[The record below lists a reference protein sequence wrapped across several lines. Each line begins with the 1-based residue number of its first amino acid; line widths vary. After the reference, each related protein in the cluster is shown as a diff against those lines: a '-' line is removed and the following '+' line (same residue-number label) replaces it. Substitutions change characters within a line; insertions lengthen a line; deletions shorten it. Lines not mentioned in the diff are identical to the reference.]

1 MWLFFFSK
9 YQRFEEE
16 NWFNPMLLLSILM
29 MNTIFGPCLWNGVQD
44 RCMSI
49 NPIKF
54 HFPDNKLESKN
65 AFFSLHWDENQQY
78 PLYFVIYW
86 PFLSSTSATQADVSV
101 YKAFQKEYPALTR
114 WLNHIASFTEEFEQ
128 LPAGEVPASKEAP
141 AAADDEDDVDLF
153 GSDDDEVDE
162 EAEKLKQQRLA
173 DYAAKKAA
181 KGPKPAAKSMVSL
194 DVKPWDDE
202 TDLEQM
208 LANVKSIEVD
218 GLVWGAHQWV
228 PVGFGIKK
236 LQINLVI
243 EDDKVSL
250 TDLQASI
257 EEDEDHVQSTDVV
270 AMSKI

>member
-1 MWLFFFSK
+1 M
-9 YQRFEEE
+9 
-16 NWFNPMLLLSILM
+16 
-29 MNTIFGPCLWNGVQD
+29 
-44 RCMSI
+44 
-49 NPIKF
+49 
-54 HFPDNKLESKN
+54 
-65 AFFSLHWDENQQY
+65 
-78 PLYFVIYW
+78 IYW